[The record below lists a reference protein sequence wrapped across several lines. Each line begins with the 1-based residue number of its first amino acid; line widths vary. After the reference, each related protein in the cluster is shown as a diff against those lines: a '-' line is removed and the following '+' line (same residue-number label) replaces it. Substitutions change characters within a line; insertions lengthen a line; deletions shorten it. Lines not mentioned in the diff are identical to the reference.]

1 MDTAVTLPPRKKD
14 WINIAFLS
22 LTPIIGVFGTLA
34 YALTFGVRWWEPVLF
49 LVFYALVGLSVTAGY
64 HRLFAHKGYEA
75 HPLIQGFFLFFGAMA
90 FQNGVL
96 QWVSDHR
103 VHHRY
108 VDKDWD
114 PYSIKRG
121 GLFAH
126 IFWLFYKRPPHET
139 FDNAPD
145 LKKNPLVML
154 QYRAANSIGIVAGLG
169 IPTLIGWAFGRP
181 LGGLLWGGFLRVVV
195 IHHTTFFVNSLAH
208 LYGSRPYSEE
218 TSARDNWLLAFVT
231 NGEGYHNF
239 HHRFP
244 SDFRNGIRWYD
255 WDPTKWL
262 IRTLAAMRLADGL
275 RRTDRATI
283 EKTRLELAM
292 RHAEGRFAH
301 LTADVRELVRTRL
314 DAAARFL
321 ERAAANRRRFLERAA
336 ANRRRAHS
344 VKRSRLA
351 ERACLARARK
361 ERRAAL
367 ALLSTTTEPA

>member
-1 MDTAVTLPPRKKD
+1 LNTIPEKKKKD

-22 LTPIIGVFGTLA
+22 LTPVIGVFGTAA

-64 HRLFAHKGYEA
+64 HRLYAHKGYEA
-75 HPLIQGFFLFFGAMA
+75 HPLVQAFFLFFGAMA
-90 FQNGVL
+90 LQNGVL
-96 QWVSDHR
+96 QWASDHR
-103 VHHRY
+103 VHHHY

-121 GLFAH
+121 GLWAH

-145 LKKNPLVML
+145 LKKNRLVML
-154 QYRAANSIGIVAGLG
+154 QYRASNYIGIVAGLG
-169 IPTLIGWAFGRP
+169 LPTLIGWAFGDP
-181 LGGLLWGGFLRVVV
+181 LGGLLWGGFLRIVV

-218 TSARDNWLLAFVT
+218 TSARDNWVLAFVT

-244 SDFRNGIRWYD
+244 SDFRNGIRWYH

-283 EKTRLELAM
+283 EKTRLEIAM
-292 RHAEGRFAH
+292 RHAEGRLAH
-301 LTADVRELVRTRL
+301 LTADVRELVRIRL
-314 DAAARFL
+314 DAASRFV
-321 ERAAANRRRFLERAA
+321 ERAA
-336 ANRRRAHS
+336 ANRRRARS

-367 ALLSTTTEPA
+367 ALLSTTTESA